1 MSQSQDGDDTSKPT
15 KFLHEQSPTFDPA
28 VNANDTARL
37 FAAHRFGFGA
47 GLLDVSSKG
56 DPRASVAAQLDALI
70 ADKSLHTRCFGALP
84 GSEVTGAVFPNMLRR
99 LAAIGGLFR
108 PRSGNEIP
116 STGEAAQRGVTGQGD
131 AIGDANT
138 STIGRDN
145 RAMQRLLPYLEAEL
159 EARMRYAVATPA
171 PLIERLVW
179 FWSNHF
185 TVSAKRIGLVAL
197 AGSYEREAIRPHVL
211 GRFDQ
216 LLLAVLRHP
225 AMQIYL
231 DNFRSVG
238 PSTSAVGSG
247 FGAQRRTGVNENLAR
262 EVLELHTLGERNA
275 YVQADVEQFA
285 LALTGWGLASG
296 GKFAF
301 ELNAHEPGERSVL
314 KRRYPQGGAAQAEAI
329 VADLAVHPAT
339 ARHIATKLLRNFG
352 RITPQEVDIA
362 AVSAAFISSQ
372 GDLRATVLAL
382 LHRPKMWFIEASAS
396 RLKHAD
402 EFAVSAWRTLG
413 LQPPAGTALRE
424 QLEALGEPTWFAPSP
439 AGWGP
444 LTAASFSP
452 DALLARLQWTQT
464 LAERMDPALDVR
476 AFTREH
482 FGALLSK
489 DTQREIE
496 RAQSSSQALAL
507 LLASPEFLHA

>member
-1 MSQSQDGDDTSKPT
+1 
-15 KFLHEQSPTFDPA
+15 LI
-28 VNANDTARL
+28 
-37 FAAHRFGFGA
+37 AAHRFGFGA
-47 GLLDVSSKG
+47 GLLDVSTPR
-56 DPRASVAAQLDALI
+56 DPRASLAEQLDASI
-70 ADKSLHTRCFGALP
+70 ADKSLHARCFGALP
-84 GSEVTGAVFPNMLRR
+84 GSEVTGAVFPSMLRR
-99 LAAIGGLFR
+99 LATMGALFG
-108 PRSGNEIP
+108 PRAGNSVPGASEATQGIM
-116 STGEAAQRGVTGQGD
+116 AAQGD
-131 AIGDANT
+131 VASAANAGAG
-138 STIGRDN
+138 SRDN

-171 PLIERLVW
+171 PLVERLVW

-262 EVLELHTLGERNA
+262 EVLELHTLGERSA
-275 YVQADVEQFA
+275 YTQADVEQFA

-296 GKFAF
+296 GRFAF
-301 ELNAHEPGERSVL
+301 DSTAHEPGERSVL
-314 KRRYPQGGAAQAEAI
+314 KRRYPQDGAAQAEAI

-339 ARHIATKLLRNFG
+339 ARHIAIKLLRYFG
-352 RITPQEVDIA
+352 PAMPQETDIA
-362 AVSAAFISSQ
+362 AVSAAFLASR
-372 GDLRATVLAL
+372 GDLRATVLAI
-382 LHRPKMWFIEASAS
+382 LHRPNMWRVDVPAS

-402 EFAVSAWRTLG
+402 EFAVGAWRTLDV
-413 LQPPAGTALRE
+413 QPPARTALRE
-424 QLEALGEPTWFAPSP
+424 QFETLGEPTWFAPSP
-439 AGWGP
+439 AGWAL
-444 LTAASFSP
+444 LTAADVSP
-452 DALLARLQWTQT
+452 DALLARLQWIHT
-464 LAERMDPALDVR
+464 LAERVDSTLDVR
-476 AFTREH
+476 ALMRER
-482 FGALLSK
+482 FGALLSAES
-489 DTQREIE
+489 QREIE
-496 RAQSSSQALAL
+496 RAQSNSQALAL